1 MKFLALL
8 FLIIS
13 NEVLP
18 QQVKSF
24 ANKDV
29 QLYYKEKGK
38 GPALYILAGGPGA
51 PPNEHDWW
59 IDSLEKHYTVVL
71 LHQRGSGESRNIPI
85 NKNTINIKAYTSD
98 IDALRQHRNDKQI
111 SLIGISWG
119 GLLAMNYAVSYP
131 KHVNKLVL
139 IGSAPPT
146 YKEWHVLADN
156 QYARFS
162 IAERDSMQ
170 MLLKIFS
177 TKAPVELE
185 QLKAQNPAATEVQ
198 AFKRFVHILH
208 RVHFYERSLADEN
221 FDSLFYNFNFA
232 PISIIDEEVMN
243 TKWDITSELKKIKIP
258 TLILYGRQDDQ
269 GEYNFILQHQLLKK
283 SKLQVIEQAGHFIWE
298 DQPQAFYEALKG
310 YLLKK

>member
-1 MKFLALL
+1 MLNQVYIPHPALQE
-8 FLIIS
+8 FVISIIAIDG
-13 NEVLP
+13 VLP
-18 QQVKSF
+18 
-24 ANKDV
+24 D
-29 QLYYKEKGK
+29 E
-38 GPALYILAGGPGA
+38 
-51 PPNEHDWW
+51 
-59 IDSLEKHYTVVL
+59 
-71 LHQRGSGESRNIPI
+71 
-85 NKNTINIKAYTSD
+85 
-98 IDALRQHRNDKQI
+98 
-111 SLIGISWG
+111 
-119 GLLAMNYAVSYP
+119 
-131 KHVNKLVL
+131 
-139 IGSAPPT
+139 
-146 YKEWHVLADN
+146 
-156 QYARFS
+156 
-162 IAERDSMQ
+162 
-170 MLLKIFS
+170 
-177 TKAPVELE
+177 APVELE